1 MIAKIISS
9 GKKLEN
15 TKKTGGT
22 ENEGFEK
29 ENGCPHSCCTLSDIY
44 AVRRCTDRFCC
55 NQCRQHSQTETDRS
69 IHLQ

>member
-22 ENEGFEK
+22 ENERFEK
-29 ENGCPHSCCTLSDIY
+29 ENGCPHSCSTLSDIH
-44 AVRRCTDRFCC
+44 AVRRCTDCFGC
-55 NQCRQHSQTETDRS
+55 NQCGQHSQTETDRS
-69 IHLQ
+69 VYLQ